1 MMRHV
6 FRKSAG
12 LSFVLK
18 NIVLVAAAGAA
29 LAACGAGQDPF
40 KVTRS
45 ACPAAAVLQNTG
57 DATLFSRPGSY
68 DADAIDVT
76 ATITNLR
83 ATCSDTGPKVVSGV
97 SFDVI
102 GLRRDTSGARDVTL
116 PYFVAAVRAGNQLV
130 AKQTG
135 SVTLRFAD
143 GQARAQASATARSD
157 INRAA
162 VTLPEAARE
171 KITRERKAGDADAAV
186 DPMSDPQVREA
197 VRNATFEVLVGF
209 QLEPAALAYNVGK

>member
-1 MMRHV
+1 MMRRV
-6 FRKSAG
+6 FRIAAG

-18 NIVLVAAAGAA
+18 KIVLVAAAGAA

-45 ACPAAAVLQNTG
+45 ACPAAAILQNTG
-57 DATLFSRPGSY
+57 DVTLFSPAGSY

-83 ATCSDTGPKVVSGV
+83 STCSDTGPTLVSGI
-97 SFDVI
+97 SFDVV
-102 GLRRDTSGARDVTL
+102 GLRRNTSGARDVTL
-116 PYFVAAVRAGNQLV
+116 PYFAAVVRAGSQLV
-130 AKQTG
+130 AKQAG

-157 INRAA
+157 ISRAA
-162 VTLPEAARE
+162 VTLPEETRK
-171 KITRERKAGDADAAV
+171 KITRERKAGDADAAI
-186 DPMSDPQVREA
+186 DPMAEPAVREA

-209 QLEPAALAYNVGK
+209 QLEPGALAYNVGK